1 MKIVFEHDDF
11 VMVHDNIEAGPAAN
25 CMLRLISKS
34 GSTWVGKVEEGFDET
49 REGQLV
55 SVEERFLHPAF

>member
-1 MKIVFEHDDF
+1 MKITWEVGDY
-11 VMVHDNIEAGPAAN
+11 VMVEDNMKAGPAAN

-49 REGQLV
+49 EAGQLV
-55 SVEERFLHPAF
+55 SVEERFIHPAF